1 MNYKKFI
8 DKKIKE
14 IRKIVRQEK
23 TMSVLSGGVDSSTV
37 TVLGHKALGNRLK
50 TVFIDNGLMREK
62 EPENVVKTFKKIG
75 IKVEVINAKEK
86 FFRALSRKTDPE
98 EKRET
103 ITQVFYRDVFKKIIR
118 KNKINFLLQG
128 TEYLIKFLLTIKIKK
143 ERVVIL
149 PSPVL
154 FLKNGQN

>member
-23 TMSVLSGGVDSSTV
+23 AMSVLSGGVDSSTV

-118 KNKINFLLQG
+118 KNKINF
-128 TEYLIKFLLTIKIKK
+128 
-143 ERVVIL
+143 
-149 PSPVL
+149 
-154 FLKNGQN
+154 